1 MDQNFSLMAQS
12 RANYYTAGSPVQF
25 VRVELLK
32 GDTTGE
38 VAVCLTFK
46 NVGTEPLTGLVV
58 HFKCKDA
65 AGQVLCEDD
74 FYYEQ
79 LNAQP
84 GAVFGS
90 DDAVYVSDTPVSSV
104 EVEQDRAF
112 LNGRGVDLRNYKRV
126 RLNMPR
132 VLPGSIAK
140 TLQQRTGNVQLTCVP
155 QDTEY
160 GWFCACGALNRADE
174 EVCHVCGQ
182 KLAALLPFDA
192 EALKAEKDKRLQ
204 KEADERRRTEEQAK
218 AAAAEKAK
226 KSKKTAMIMTPII
239 CLCIVAI
246 IVFTQVVLPKQKYDK
261 AMELSNAGDYEAALT
276 LLDGLNYKDSAEKRE
291 TIYNKW
297 LLINAKV
304 GDTINFGAYEQD
316 DDISNGKEIIEWI
329 VLAKQNNR
337 LFVISRYAIDARP
350 YNAEQ
355 KEATWETCSLRQWL
369 NTEFLDSAFS
379 DSEKAMIAAVT
390 VSAEKNPEYITSPG
404 KSTQDKVLLLSIAEA
419 ERYFTSNDAR
429 ACEPTAYAE
438 SNGASPAG
446 NGNCWWRLRTPGD
459 SQSCTGEVHCTGVI
473 LNTGS
478 DVSFAG
484 VAIRPAMWIDLSD

>member
-32 GDTTGE
+32 GDVTGE

-132 VLPGSIAK
+132 VLPGSISR

-160 GWFCACGALNRADE
+160 GWFCACGAFHPNEENTTVCSECGGDRAAIKATLTGILEEARQAAERQQQEVNAVANSVAPAPAPQPQAQPAPAATDPRAMANAVQAAITGQQDIPPQSAYEPEQATAAFEPQSNGYADDEDE
-174 EVCHVCGQ
+174 EAERVRRYAPKGR
-182 KLAALLPFDA
+182 LFD
-192 EALKAEKDKRLQ
+192 
-204 KEADERRRTEEQAK
+204 DEDDEDDGTQMYDTDDLDDDYDDR
-218 AAAAEKAK
+218 K
-226 KSKKTAMIMTPII
+226 KSKKRGRYADDDESSEDDVMAERIIRLAPPITAIA
-239 CLCIVAI
+239 CALIVA
-246 IVFTQVVLPKQKYDK
+246 V
-261 AMELSNAGDYEAALT
+261 
-276 LLDGLNYKDSAEKRE
+276 
-291 TIYNKW
+291 
-297 LLINAKV
+297 
-304 GDTINFGAYEQD
+304 
-316 DDISNGKEIIEWI
+316 
-329 VLAKQNNR
+329 
-337 LFVISRYAIDARP
+337 
-350 YNAEQ
+350 
-355 KEATWETCSLRQWL
+355 SLVYH
-369 NTEFLDSAFS
+369 FYHF
-379 DSEKAMIAAVT
+379 I
-390 VSAEKNPEYITSPG
+390 
-404 KSTQDKVLLLSIAEA
+404 
-419 ERYFTSNDAR
+419 
-429 ACEPTAYAE
+429 
-438 SNGASPAG
+438 
-446 NGNCWWRLRTPGD
+446 
-459 SQSCTGEVHCTGVI
+459 
-473 LNTGS
+473 
-478 DVSFAG
+478 
-484 VAIRPAMWIDLSD
+484 

>member
-160 GWFCACGALNRADE
+160 GWFCACGAFHPNEENTTVCSECGGDRAGIKATLTAILE
-174 EVCHVCGQ
+174 EARQ
-182 KLAALLPFDA
+182 
-192 EALKAEKDKRLQ
+192 
-204 KEADERRRTEEQAK
+204 
-218 AAAAEKAK
+218 AAERQQQEVKLTVTFDEK
-226 KSKKTAMIMTPII
+226 
-239 CLCIVAI
+239 
-246 IVFTQVVLPKQKYDK
+246 
-261 AMELSNAGDYEAALT
+261 NAETEAANQNQQNT
-276 LLDGLNYKDSAEKRE
+276 QQGQQQNPNGGY
-291 TIYNKW
+291 YYQW
-297 LLINAKV
+297 P
-304 GDTINFGAYEQD
+304 FG
-316 DDISNGKEIIEWI
+316 
-329 VLAKQNNR
+329 
-337 LFVISRYAIDARP
+337 
-350 YNAEQ
+350 
-355 KEATWETCSLRQWL
+355 
-369 NTEFLDSAFS
+369 
-379 DSEKAMIAAVT
+379 
-390 VSAEKNPEYITSPG
+390 
-404 KSTQDKVLLLSIAEA
+404 
-419 ERYFTSNDAR
+419 
-429 ACEPTAYAE
+429 
-438 SNGASPAG
+438 
-446 NGNCWWRLRTPGD
+446 
-459 SQSCTGEVHCTGVI
+459 
-473 LNTGS
+473 
-478 DVSFAG
+478 SFG
-484 VAIRPAMWIDLSD
+484 W

>member
-32 GDTTGE
+32 GDVTGE

-132 VLPGSIAK
+132 VLPGSISR

-160 GWFCACGALNRADE
+160 GWFCACGAFHPNEENTTVCSECGGDRAAIKATLTGILEEARQAAERQQQEVNAVANSVAPAPAPQPQAQPAPAATDPRAMANAVQAAITGKQDIPPQSAYEPEQATAAFEPQSNGYADDEDE
-174 EVCHVCGQ
+174 EAERVRRYAPKGR
-182 KLAALLPFDA
+182 LFD
-192 EALKAEKDKRLQ
+192 
-204 KEADERRRTEEQAK
+204 DEDDEDDGTQMYDTDDLDDDDYDDR
-218 AAAAEKAK
+218 K
-226 KSKKTAMIMTPII
+226 KSKKRGRYADDDESSEDDVMAERIIRLAPPITAIA
-239 CLCIVAI
+239 CALIVAVSLVYHFI
-246 IVFTQVVLPKQKYDK
+246 
-261 AMELSNAGDYEAALT
+261 
-276 LLDGLNYKDSAEKRE
+276 
-291 TIYNKW
+291 
-297 LLINAKV
+297 
-304 GDTINFGAYEQD
+304 
-316 DDISNGKEIIEWI
+316 
-329 VLAKQNNR
+329 LA
-337 LFVISRYAIDARP
+337 
-350 YNAEQ
+350 
-355 KEATWETCSLRQWL
+355 
-369 NTEFLDSAFS
+369 
-379 DSEKAMIAAVT
+379 
-390 VSAEKNPEYITSPG
+390 
-404 KSTQDKVLLLSIAEA
+404 
-419 ERYFTSNDAR
+419 
-429 ACEPTAYAE
+429 
-438 SNGASPAG
+438 
-446 NGNCWWRLRTPGD
+446 
-459 SQSCTGEVHCTGVI
+459 
-473 LNTGS
+473 
-478 DVSFAG
+478 
-484 VAIRPAMWIDLSD
+484 

>member
-32 GDTTGE
+32 GDVTGE

-84 GAVFGS
+84 GTVFGS

-132 VLPGSIAK
+132 VLPGSISR

-160 GWFCACGALNRADE
+160 GWFCACGAFHPNEENTTVCSECGGDRAAIKATLTGILEEARQAAERQQQEVNAVANSVAPAPAPQPQAQPAPASTDPRAMANAVQAAITGQQDIPPQSAYEPEQATAAFEPQSNGYADDEDE
-174 EVCHVCGQ
+174 EAERVRRYAPKGR
-182 KLAALLPFDA
+182 LFD
-192 EALKAEKDKRLQ
+192 
-204 KEADERRRTEEQAK
+204 DEDDEDDGTQMYDTDDLDDDDYDDR
-218 AAAAEKAK
+218 K
-226 KSKKTAMIMTPII
+226 KSKKRGRYADDDESSEDDVMAERIIRLAPPITAIA
-239 CLCIVAI
+239 CALIVAVSLVYHFI
-246 IVFTQVVLPKQKYDK
+246 
-261 AMELSNAGDYEAALT
+261 
-276 LLDGLNYKDSAEKRE
+276 
-291 TIYNKW
+291 
-297 LLINAKV
+297 
-304 GDTINFGAYEQD
+304 
-316 DDISNGKEIIEWI
+316 
-329 VLAKQNNR
+329 LA
-337 LFVISRYAIDARP
+337 
-350 YNAEQ
+350 
-355 KEATWETCSLRQWL
+355 
-369 NTEFLDSAFS
+369 
-379 DSEKAMIAAVT
+379 
-390 VSAEKNPEYITSPG
+390 
-404 KSTQDKVLLLSIAEA
+404 
-419 ERYFTSNDAR
+419 
-429 ACEPTAYAE
+429 
-438 SNGASPAG
+438 
-446 NGNCWWRLRTPGD
+446 
-459 SQSCTGEVHCTGVI
+459 
-473 LNTGS
+473 
-478 DVSFAG
+478 
-484 VAIRPAMWIDLSD
+484 

>member
-32 GDTTGE
+32 GDVTGE

-132 VLPGSIAK
+132 VLPGSISR

-160 GWFCACGALNRADE
+160 GWFCACGVFHPNEENTTVCSECGGDRAAIKATLTGILEEARQAAERQQQEVNAVANSVAPAPAPQPQAQPAPAATDPRAMANAVQAAITGQQDIPPQSAYEPEQATAAFEPQSNGYADDEDE
-174 EVCHVCGQ
+174 EAERVRRYAPKGR
-182 KLAALLPFDA
+182 LFD
-192 EALKAEKDKRLQ
+192 
-204 KEADERRRTEEQAK
+204 DEDDEDDGTQMYDTDDLDDDDYDDR
-218 AAAAEKAK
+218 K
-226 KSKKTAMIMTPII
+226 KSKKRGRYADDDESSEDDVMAERIIRLAPPITAIA
-239 CLCIVAI
+239 CALIVAVSLVYHFI
-246 IVFTQVVLPKQKYDK
+246 
-261 AMELSNAGDYEAALT
+261 
-276 LLDGLNYKDSAEKRE
+276 
-291 TIYNKW
+291 
-297 LLINAKV
+297 
-304 GDTINFGAYEQD
+304 
-316 DDISNGKEIIEWI
+316 
-329 VLAKQNNR
+329 LA
-337 LFVISRYAIDARP
+337 
-350 YNAEQ
+350 
-355 KEATWETCSLRQWL
+355 
-369 NTEFLDSAFS
+369 
-379 DSEKAMIAAVT
+379 
-390 VSAEKNPEYITSPG
+390 
-404 KSTQDKVLLLSIAEA
+404 
-419 ERYFTSNDAR
+419 
-429 ACEPTAYAE
+429 
-438 SNGASPAG
+438 
-446 NGNCWWRLRTPGD
+446 
-459 SQSCTGEVHCTGVI
+459 
-473 LNTGS
+473 
-478 DVSFAG
+478 
-484 VAIRPAMWIDLSD
+484 

>member
-32 GDTTGE
+32 GDVTGE

-132 VLPGSIAK
+132 VLPGSISR

-155 QDTEY
+155 QDTEC
-160 GWFCACGALNRADE
+160 GWFCACGAFHPNEENTTVCSECGGDRAAIKATLTGILEEARQAAERQQQEVNAVANSVAPAPAPQPQAQPAPAATDPRAMANAVQAAITGQQDIPPQSAYEPEQATAAFEPQSNGYADDEDE
-174 EVCHVCGQ
+174 EAERVRRYAPKGR
-182 KLAALLPFDA
+182 LFD
-192 EALKAEKDKRLQ
+192 
-204 KEADERRRTEEQAK
+204 DEDDEDDGTQMYDTDDLDDDDYDDR
-218 AAAAEKAK
+218 K
-226 KSKKTAMIMTPII
+226 KSKKRGRYADDDESSEDDVMAERIIRLAPPITAIA
-239 CLCIVAI
+239 CALIVAVSLVYHFI
-246 IVFTQVVLPKQKYDK
+246 
-261 AMELSNAGDYEAALT
+261 
-276 LLDGLNYKDSAEKRE
+276 
-291 TIYNKW
+291 
-297 LLINAKV
+297 
-304 GDTINFGAYEQD
+304 
-316 DDISNGKEIIEWI
+316 
-329 VLAKQNNR
+329 LA
-337 LFVISRYAIDARP
+337 
-350 YNAEQ
+350 
-355 KEATWETCSLRQWL
+355 
-369 NTEFLDSAFS
+369 
-379 DSEKAMIAAVT
+379 
-390 VSAEKNPEYITSPG
+390 
-404 KSTQDKVLLLSIAEA
+404 
-419 ERYFTSNDAR
+419 
-429 ACEPTAYAE
+429 
-438 SNGASPAG
+438 
-446 NGNCWWRLRTPGD
+446 
-459 SQSCTGEVHCTGVI
+459 
-473 LNTGS
+473 
-478 DVSFAG
+478 
-484 VAIRPAMWIDLSD
+484 

>member
-32 GDTTGE
+32 GDVTGE

-132 VLPGSIAK
+132 VLPGSISR

-160 GWFCACGALNRADE
+160 GWFCACGAFHPNEENTTVCSECGGDRAAIKATLTGILEEARQAAERQQQEVNAVANSVAPAPAPQPQAQPAPAATDPRAMANAVQAAITGQQDIPPQSAYEPEQATAAFEPQSNGYADDEDE
-174 EVCHVCGQ
+174 EAERVRRYAPKGR
-182 KLAALLPFDA
+182 LFD
-192 EALKAEKDKRLQ
+192 
-204 KEADERRRTEEQAK
+204 DEDDEDDGTQMYDTDDLDDDDYDDR
-218 AAAAEKAK
+218 K
-226 KSKKTAMIMTPII
+226 KSKKRGRYADDDESSEDDVMAERIIRLAPPITAIACT
-239 CLCIVAI
+239 LIVAVSLVYHFI
-246 IVFTQVVLPKQKYDK
+246 
-261 AMELSNAGDYEAALT
+261 
-276 LLDGLNYKDSAEKRE
+276 
-291 TIYNKW
+291 
-297 LLINAKV
+297 
-304 GDTINFGAYEQD
+304 
-316 DDISNGKEIIEWI
+316 
-329 VLAKQNNR
+329 LA
-337 LFVISRYAIDARP
+337 
-350 YNAEQ
+350 
-355 KEATWETCSLRQWL
+355 
-369 NTEFLDSAFS
+369 
-379 DSEKAMIAAVT
+379 
-390 VSAEKNPEYITSPG
+390 
-404 KSTQDKVLLLSIAEA
+404 
-419 ERYFTSNDAR
+419 
-429 ACEPTAYAE
+429 
-438 SNGASPAG
+438 
-446 NGNCWWRLRTPGD
+446 
-459 SQSCTGEVHCTGVI
+459 
-473 LNTGS
+473 
-478 DVSFAG
+478 
-484 VAIRPAMWIDLSD
+484 

>member
-32 GDTTGE
+32 GDVTGE

-132 VLPGSIAK
+132 VLPGSISR

-160 GWFCACGALNRADE
+160 GWFCACGAFHPNEENTTVCSECGGDRAAIKATLTGILEEARQAAERQQQEVNAVANSVAPAPAPQPQAQPAPAATDPRAMANAVQAAITGQQDIPPQSAYEPEQATAAFEPQSNGYADDEDE
-174 EVCHVCGQ
+174 EAERVRRYAPKGR
-182 KLAALLPFDA
+182 LFD
-192 EALKAEKDKRLQ
+192 
-204 KEADERRRTEEQAK
+204 DEDDEDDGTQMYDTDDLDDDDYDDR
-218 AAAAEKAK
+218 K
-226 KSKKTAMIMTPII
+226 KSKKRGRYADDDESSKDDVMAERIIRLAPPITAIA
-239 CLCIVAI
+239 CALIVAVSLVYHFI
-246 IVFTQVVLPKQKYDK
+246 
-261 AMELSNAGDYEAALT
+261 
-276 LLDGLNYKDSAEKRE
+276 
-291 TIYNKW
+291 
-297 LLINAKV
+297 
-304 GDTINFGAYEQD
+304 
-316 DDISNGKEIIEWI
+316 
-329 VLAKQNNR
+329 LA
-337 LFVISRYAIDARP
+337 
-350 YNAEQ
+350 
-355 KEATWETCSLRQWL
+355 
-369 NTEFLDSAFS
+369 
-379 DSEKAMIAAVT
+379 
-390 VSAEKNPEYITSPG
+390 
-404 KSTQDKVLLLSIAEA
+404 
-419 ERYFTSNDAR
+419 
-429 ACEPTAYAE
+429 
-438 SNGASPAG
+438 
-446 NGNCWWRLRTPGD
+446 
-459 SQSCTGEVHCTGVI
+459 
-473 LNTGS
+473 
-478 DVSFAG
+478 
-484 VAIRPAMWIDLSD
+484 

>member
-32 GDTTGE
+32 GDVTGE

-132 VLPGSIAK
+132 VLPGSISR

-160 GWFCACGALNRADE
+160 GWFCACGAFHPNEENTTVCSECGGDRAAIKATLTGILEEARQAAERQQQEVNAVANSVAPAPAPQPQAQPVPAATDPRAMANAVQAAITGQQDIPPQSAYEPEQATAAFEPQSNGYADDEDE
-174 EVCHVCGQ
+174 EAERVRRYAPKGR
-182 KLAALLPFDA
+182 LFD
-192 EALKAEKDKRLQ
+192 
-204 KEADERRRTEEQAK
+204 DEDDEDDGTQMYDTDDLDDDDYDDR
-218 AAAAEKAK
+218 K
-226 KSKKTAMIMTPII
+226 KSKKRGRYADDDESSEDDVMAERIIRLAPPITAIA
-239 CLCIVAI
+239 CALIVAVSLVYHFI
-246 IVFTQVVLPKQKYDK
+246 
-261 AMELSNAGDYEAALT
+261 
-276 LLDGLNYKDSAEKRE
+276 
-291 TIYNKW
+291 
-297 LLINAKV
+297 
-304 GDTINFGAYEQD
+304 
-316 DDISNGKEIIEWI
+316 
-329 VLAKQNNR
+329 LA
-337 LFVISRYAIDARP
+337 
-350 YNAEQ
+350 
-355 KEATWETCSLRQWL
+355 
-369 NTEFLDSAFS
+369 
-379 DSEKAMIAAVT
+379 
-390 VSAEKNPEYITSPG
+390 
-404 KSTQDKVLLLSIAEA
+404 
-419 ERYFTSNDAR
+419 
-429 ACEPTAYAE
+429 
-438 SNGASPAG
+438 
-446 NGNCWWRLRTPGD
+446 
-459 SQSCTGEVHCTGVI
+459 
-473 LNTGS
+473 
-478 DVSFAG
+478 
-484 VAIRPAMWIDLSD
+484 

>member
-32 GDTTGE
+32 GDVTGE

-132 VLPGSIAK
+132 VLPGSISR

-160 GWFCACGALNRADE
+160 GWFCACGAFHPNEENTTVCSECGGDRAAIKATLTGILEEARQAAERQQQEVNAVANSVAPAPAPQPQAQPAPAATDPRAMANAVQAAITGQQDIPPQSAYEPEQATAAFEPQGNGYADDEDE
-174 EVCHVCGQ
+174 EAERVRRYAPKGR
-182 KLAALLPFDA
+182 LFD
-192 EALKAEKDKRLQ
+192 
-204 KEADERRRTEEQAK
+204 DEDDEDDGTQMYDTDDLDDDDYEDR
-218 AAAAEKAK
+218 K
-226 KSKKTAMIMTPII
+226 KSKKRGRYADDDESSEDDVMAERIIRLAPPITAIA
-239 CLCIVAI
+239 CALIVAVSLVYHFI
-246 IVFTQVVLPKQKYDK
+246 
-261 AMELSNAGDYEAALT
+261 
-276 LLDGLNYKDSAEKRE
+276 
-291 TIYNKW
+291 
-297 LLINAKV
+297 
-304 GDTINFGAYEQD
+304 
-316 DDISNGKEIIEWI
+316 
-329 VLAKQNNR
+329 LA
-337 LFVISRYAIDARP
+337 
-350 YNAEQ
+350 
-355 KEATWETCSLRQWL
+355 
-369 NTEFLDSAFS
+369 
-379 DSEKAMIAAVT
+379 
-390 VSAEKNPEYITSPG
+390 
-404 KSTQDKVLLLSIAEA
+404 
-419 ERYFTSNDAR
+419 
-429 ACEPTAYAE
+429 
-438 SNGASPAG
+438 
-446 NGNCWWRLRTPGD
+446 
-459 SQSCTGEVHCTGVI
+459 
-473 LNTGS
+473 
-478 DVSFAG
+478 
-484 VAIRPAMWIDLSD
+484 

>member
-32 GDTTGE
+32 GDVTGE

-132 VLPGSIAK
+132 VLPGSISR

-160 GWFCACGALNRADE
+160 GWFCACGAFHPNEENTTVCSECGGDRAAIKATLTGILEEARQAAERQQQEVNAVANSVAPTPAPQPQAQPAPAATDPRAMANAVQAAITGQQDIPPQSAYEPEQATAAFEPQSNGYADDEDE
-174 EVCHVCGQ
+174 EAERVRRYAPKGR
-182 KLAALLPFDA
+182 LFD
-192 EALKAEKDKRLQ
+192 
-204 KEADERRRTEEQAK
+204 DEDDEDDGTQMYDTDNLDDDDYDDR
-218 AAAAEKAK
+218 K
-226 KSKKTAMIMTPII
+226 KSKKRGRYADDDESSEDDVMAERIIRLAPPITAIA
-239 CLCIVAI
+239 CALIVAVSLVYHFI
-246 IVFTQVVLPKQKYDK
+246 
-261 AMELSNAGDYEAALT
+261 
-276 LLDGLNYKDSAEKRE
+276 
-291 TIYNKW
+291 
-297 LLINAKV
+297 
-304 GDTINFGAYEQD
+304 
-316 DDISNGKEIIEWI
+316 
-329 VLAKQNNR
+329 LA
-337 LFVISRYAIDARP
+337 
-350 YNAEQ
+350 
-355 KEATWETCSLRQWL
+355 
-369 NTEFLDSAFS
+369 
-379 DSEKAMIAAVT
+379 
-390 VSAEKNPEYITSPG
+390 
-404 KSTQDKVLLLSIAEA
+404 
-419 ERYFTSNDAR
+419 
-429 ACEPTAYAE
+429 
-438 SNGASPAG
+438 
-446 NGNCWWRLRTPGD
+446 
-459 SQSCTGEVHCTGVI
+459 
-473 LNTGS
+473 
-478 DVSFAG
+478 
-484 VAIRPAMWIDLSD
+484 

>member
-32 GDTTGE
+32 GDVTGE

-132 VLPGSIAK
+132 VLPGSISR

-160 GWFCACGALNRADE
+160 GWFCACGAFHPNEENTTVCSECGGDRAAIKATLTGILEEARQAAERQQQEVNAVANSVAPAPAPQLQAQPAPAATDPRAMANAVQAAITGQQDIPPQSAYEPEQATAAFEPQSNGYADDEDE
-174 EVCHVCGQ
+174 EAERVRRYAPKGR
-182 KLAALLPFDA
+182 LFD
-192 EALKAEKDKRLQ
+192 
-204 KEADERRRTEEQAK
+204 DEDDEDDGTQMYDTDDLDDDDYDDR
-218 AAAAEKAK
+218 K
-226 KSKKTAMIMTPII
+226 KSKKRGRYA
-239 CLCIVAI
+239 
-246 IVFTQVVLPKQKYDK
+246 
-261 AMELSNAGDYEAALT
+261 
-276 LLDGLNYKDSAEKRE
+276 
-291 TIYNKW
+291 
-297 LLINAKV
+297 
-304 GDTINFGAYEQD
+304 D
-316 DDISNGKEIIEWI
+316 DDES
-329 VLAKQNNR
+329 
-337 LFVISRYAIDARP
+337 
-350 YNAEQ
+350 
-355 KEATWETCSLRQWL
+355 
-369 NTEFLDSAFS
+369 
-379 DSEKAMIAAVT
+379 SEDDVM
-390 VSAEKNPEYITSPG
+390 
-404 KSTQDKVLLLSIAEA
+404 A
-419 ERYFTSNDAR
+419 ERIIRLAPPITAI
-429 ACEPTAYAE
+429 ACALI
-438 SNGASPAG
+438 GAVS
-446 NGNCWWRLRTPGD
+446 L
-459 SQSCTGEVHCTGVI
+459 VYHFI
-473 LNTGS
+473 L
-478 DVSFAG
+478 A
-484 VAIRPAMWIDLSD
+484 

>member
-32 GDTTGE
+32 GDVTGE

-132 VLPGSIAK
+132 VLPGSISR

-160 GWFCACGALNRADE
+160 GWFCACGAFHPNEENTTVCSECGGDRAAIKATLTGILEEARQAAERQQQEVNAVANSVAPAPAPQPQAQPAPAATDPRAMANAVQAAITGQQDIPPQSAYELEQATAAFEPQSNGYADDEDE
-174 EVCHVCGQ
+174 EAERVRRYAPKGR
-182 KLAALLPFDA
+182 LFD
-192 EALKAEKDKRLQ
+192 
-204 KEADERRRTEEQAK
+204 DEDDEDDGTQMYDTDDLDDDDYDDR
-218 AAAAEKAK
+218 K
-226 KSKKTAMIMTPII
+226 KSKKRGRYADDDESSEDDVMAERIIRLAPPITAIA
-239 CLCIVAI
+239 CALIVAVSLVYHFI
-246 IVFTQVVLPKQKYDK
+246 
-261 AMELSNAGDYEAALT
+261 
-276 LLDGLNYKDSAEKRE
+276 
-291 TIYNKW
+291 
-297 LLINAKV
+297 
-304 GDTINFGAYEQD
+304 
-316 DDISNGKEIIEWI
+316 
-329 VLAKQNNR
+329 LA
-337 LFVISRYAIDARP
+337 
-350 YNAEQ
+350 
-355 KEATWETCSLRQWL
+355 
-369 NTEFLDSAFS
+369 
-379 DSEKAMIAAVT
+379 
-390 VSAEKNPEYITSPG
+390 
-404 KSTQDKVLLLSIAEA
+404 
-419 ERYFTSNDAR
+419 
-429 ACEPTAYAE
+429 
-438 SNGASPAG
+438 
-446 NGNCWWRLRTPGD
+446 
-459 SQSCTGEVHCTGVI
+459 
-473 LNTGS
+473 
-478 DVSFAG
+478 
-484 VAIRPAMWIDLSD
+484 

>member
-32 GDTTGE
+32 GDVTGE

-132 VLPGSIAK
+132 VLPGSISR

-160 GWFCACGALNRADE
+160 GWFCACGAFHPNEENTTVCSEGGGDRAAIKATLTGILEEARQAAERQQQEVNAVANSVAPAPAPQPQAQPAPAATDPRAMANAVQAAITGQQDIPPQSAYEPEQATAAFEPQSNGYADDEDE
-174 EVCHVCGQ
+174 EAERVRRYAPKGR
-182 KLAALLPFDA
+182 LFD
-192 EALKAEKDKRLQ
+192 
-204 KEADERRRTEEQAK
+204 DEDDEDDGTQMYDTDDLDDDDYDDR
-218 AAAAEKAK
+218 K
-226 KSKKTAMIMTPII
+226 KSKKRGRYADDDESSEDDVMAERIIRLAPPITAIA
-239 CLCIVAI
+239 CALIVAVSLVYHFI
-246 IVFTQVVLPKQKYDK
+246 
-261 AMELSNAGDYEAALT
+261 
-276 LLDGLNYKDSAEKRE
+276 
-291 TIYNKW
+291 
-297 LLINAKV
+297 
-304 GDTINFGAYEQD
+304 
-316 DDISNGKEIIEWI
+316 
-329 VLAKQNNR
+329 LA
-337 LFVISRYAIDARP
+337 
-350 YNAEQ
+350 
-355 KEATWETCSLRQWL
+355 
-369 NTEFLDSAFS
+369 
-379 DSEKAMIAAVT
+379 
-390 VSAEKNPEYITSPG
+390 
-404 KSTQDKVLLLSIAEA
+404 
-419 ERYFTSNDAR
+419 
-429 ACEPTAYAE
+429 
-438 SNGASPAG
+438 
-446 NGNCWWRLRTPGD
+446 
-459 SQSCTGEVHCTGVI
+459 
-473 LNTGS
+473 
-478 DVSFAG
+478 
-484 VAIRPAMWIDLSD
+484 

>member
-32 GDTTGE
+32 GDVTGE

-126 RLNMPR
+126 RLNTPR
-132 VLPGSIAK
+132 VLPGSISR

-160 GWFCACGALNRADE
+160 GWFCACGAFHPNEENTTVCSECGGDRAAIKATLTGILEEARQAAERQQQEVNAVANSVAPAPAPQPQAQPAPAATDPRAMANAVQAAITGQQDIPPQSAYEPEQATAAFEPQSNGYADDEDE
-174 EVCHVCGQ
+174 EAERVRRYAPKGR
-182 KLAALLPFDA
+182 LFD
-192 EALKAEKDKRLQ
+192 
-204 KEADERRRTEEQAK
+204 DEDDEDDGTQMYDTDDLDDDDYDDR
-218 AAAAEKAK
+218 K
-226 KSKKTAMIMTPII
+226 KSKKRGRYADDDESSEDDVMAERIIRLAPPITAIA
-239 CLCIVAI
+239 CALIVAVSLVYHFI
-246 IVFTQVVLPKQKYDK
+246 
-261 AMELSNAGDYEAALT
+261 
-276 LLDGLNYKDSAEKRE
+276 
-291 TIYNKW
+291 
-297 LLINAKV
+297 
-304 GDTINFGAYEQD
+304 
-316 DDISNGKEIIEWI
+316 
-329 VLAKQNNR
+329 LA
-337 LFVISRYAIDARP
+337 
-350 YNAEQ
+350 
-355 KEATWETCSLRQWL
+355 
-369 NTEFLDSAFS
+369 
-379 DSEKAMIAAVT
+379 
-390 VSAEKNPEYITSPG
+390 
-404 KSTQDKVLLLSIAEA
+404 
-419 ERYFTSNDAR
+419 
-429 ACEPTAYAE
+429 
-438 SNGASPAG
+438 
-446 NGNCWWRLRTPGD
+446 
-459 SQSCTGEVHCTGVI
+459 
-473 LNTGS
+473 
-478 DVSFAG
+478 
-484 VAIRPAMWIDLSD
+484 